1 MAASHI
7 ETLEVLPVSQ
17 ARDEFSRAVKRFRKE
32 GLTAR
37 PVVFGSHRKPE
48 AVTIPYELF
57 DALLPAIED
66 ILLAELVRQ
75 RLEEPTVTWHN
86 ALAELRVTQDEVDDV
101 NLDDYTVEGA

>member
-1 MAASHI
+1 MAPTQL
-7 ETLEVLPVSQ
+7 ETLEVLSVSQ
-17 ARDEFSRAVKRFRKE
+17 AREEFSQVVARFRAE

-66 ILLAELVRQ
+66 ILLAETVRERLTHPEISWTEALVA
-75 RLEEPTVTWHN
+75 VG
-86 ALAELRVTQDEVDDV
+86 VTQAEVDAVD
-101 NLDDYTVEGA
+101 LDAHTVVGA